1 MVDRLW
7 KANGGCQGAC
17 GPQMPDAKLKL
28 YAIDALRVENTNLR
42 PGDKQACYGRASCTA
57 KDYHRLMSFPLD
69 YCSRELTGKPKG
81 IKRVLKERGSW
92 PSV

>member
-1 MVDRLW
+1 
-7 KANGGCQGAC
+7 
-17 GPQMPDAKLKL
+17 MPDARAGFLEL
-28 YAIDALRVENTNLR
+28 YAIDAIRVEDTDLC

-69 YCSRELTGKPKG
+69 YYSCELAGKPKV

-92 PSV
+92 PSVGMSSHAR